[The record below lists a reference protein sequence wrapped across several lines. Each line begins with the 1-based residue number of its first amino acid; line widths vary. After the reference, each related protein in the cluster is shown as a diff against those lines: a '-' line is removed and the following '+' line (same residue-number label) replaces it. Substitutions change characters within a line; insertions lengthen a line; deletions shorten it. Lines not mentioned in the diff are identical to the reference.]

1 MYSPEKLSL
10 KIILVLVLLVFVFF
24 PVYAQEQSVEIIQP
38 TDMGILNVGLSTI
51 PATPNIGEQTKFKIN
66 FINKNTNAIQE
77 HIDYSV
83 FVSKGTTQVFGIP
96 LTHTAIGSVTIPY
109 EFTEGGVYQVSV
121 DVQGIL
127 FQPIPTE
134 SAVFSVS
141 VGSGSDNTQPPNGC
155 LIATAAFGSDLAPQ
169 VQFLREYRDN
179 TIMATASGSSFLN
192 VFNTVYYSFSPT
204 VADIERNNSFLQESI
219 RAGITPLLGI
229 LQIAKL
235 SSVGDGEIS
244 VLTSGIIA
252 SSLIGAVYLWPLG
265 LAAKSIRNGT
275 KLKIKYVVVIIS
287 AVLALTLI
295 SILTGNVQFM
305 MITTSSTVLLL
316 VGIGAM
322 FSAWLI
328 VKTIQRVK
336 ITFL

>member
-1 MYSPEKLSL
+1 M
-10 KIILVLVLLVFVFF
+10 F
-24 PVYAQEQSVEIIQP
+24 PVYAQEQSVEIIQS
-38 TDMGILNVGLSTI
+38 TDRGTINVGLSTI
-51 PATPNIGEQTKFKIN
+51 PATPDIDEQTKFKIN

-77 HIDYSV
+77 HIDYSITV
-83 FVSKGTTQVFGIP
+83 KKGTAQVFGIP

-134 SAVFSVS
+134 SAVFPIT
-141 VGSGSDNTQPPNGC
+141 VGSGSDNIPPPNGC

-204 VADIERNNSFLQESI
+204 VADIERDNFFLQESV

-275 KLKIKYVVVIIS
+275 KLQLKYIVAIVSV
-287 AVLALTLI
+287 VLALTLV
-295 SILTGNVQFM
+295 SILTGNAQFM

-316 VGIGAM
+316 VGIGAI

>member
-1 MYSPEKLSL
+1 M
-10 KIILVLVLLVFVFF
+10 F
-24 PVYAQEQSVEIIQP
+24 PVYAQEQSEQQIVL
-38 TDMGILNVGLSTI
+38 TDKGTLKVGLSTI
-51 PATPNIGEQTKFKIN
+51 PVQPNLEEQTKFKIN
-66 FINKNTNAIQE
+66 FINKNTEAIQE
-77 HIDYSV
+77 HVDYSV
-83 FVSKGTTQVFGIP
+83 TITKGENQVFGTQLI
-96 LTHTAIGSVTIPY
+96 HTTTGSITVPY
-109 EFTEGGVYQVSV
+109 EFQEAGEYLVSV

-134 SAVFSVS
+134 SAVFGISI
-141 VGSGSDNTQPPNGC
+141 GNDGKNGC
-155 LIATAAFGSDLAPQ
+155 LIATAAFGSELAPQ

-219 RAGITPLLGI
+219 RAGITPLFGI

-252 SSLIGAVYLWPLG
+252 SSLIGAVYLWPIG

-287 AVLALTLI
+287 TTLALTLA
-295 SILTGNVQFM
+295 SIVIGNVQFM
-305 MITTSSTVLLL
+305 MISTSAMVLSL
-316 VGIGAM
+316 VGIGAA
-322 FSAWLI
+322 FASWAIWKSILKI
-328 VKTIQRVK
+328 K

>member
-1 MYSPEKLSL
+1 MISL
-10 KIILVLVLLVFVFF
+10 KVLIVLVLIAFVMF
-24 PVYAQEQSVEIIQP
+24 PVYAQEQSVEIIQS
-38 TDMGILNVGLSTI
+38 TDRGTINVGLSTI
-51 PATPNIGEQTKFKIN
+51 PATPDIDEQTKFKIN
-66 FINKNTNAIQE
+66 FINKNTNTIQE
-77 HIDYSV
+77 HIDYSITV
-83 FVSKGTTQVFGIP
+83 KKGTAQVFGIP

-134 SAVFSVS
+134 SAVFAIT
-141 VGSGSDNTQPPNGC
+141 VGSGSDNIPPLNGC

-179 TIMATASGSSFLN
+179 TIMATTSGSSFLN
-192 VFNTVYYSFSPT
+192 VFNAVYYSFSPT
-204 VADIERNNSFLQESI
+204 VADIERDNSFLQESV
-219 RAGITPLLGI
+219 RAVITPLLGI

>member
-1 MYSPEKLSL
+1 MSL
-10 KIILVLVLLVFVFF
+10 KILSVVLLAFVLL
-24 PVYAQEQSVEIIQP
+24 PVYAQEQSVDMIQP
-38 TDMGILNVGLSTI
+38 TDRGTINVGLSTI
-51 PATPNIGEQTKFKIN
+51 PATPNIDEQTKFKIN
-66 FINKNTNAIQE
+66 FINKNTNTIQE
-77 HIDYSV
+77 HIDYSINV
-83 FVSKGTTQVFGIP
+83 TKGTTQVFEIL

-109 EFTEGGVYQVSV
+109 EFTEGGAYQVTV

-134 SAVFSVS
+134 SAVFAVS
-141 VGSGSDNTQPPNGC
+141 VGSASDNTSTPNGC
-155 LIATAAFGSDLAPQ
+155 LIATAAFGSELAPQ

-204 VADIERNNSFLQESI
+204 IADIERNNPFLQESA
-219 RAGITPLLGI
+219 RAGIMPLLGI

-235 SSVGDGEIS
+235 SSIGDGEIS

-252 SSLIGAVYLWPLG
+252 SSLIGAVYFWPIC

-275 KLKIKYVVVIIS
+275 KLKIRYVIVIIS

-305 MITTSSTVLLL
+305 MFTTSSTILLL

-328 VKTIQRVK
+328 VKTLQRVK

>member
-1 MYSPEKLSL
+1 M
-10 KIILVLVLLVFVFF
+10 KILPILVLLTFVLF
-24 PVYAQEQSVEIIQP
+24 PVYAQEQSVEMIQS
-38 TDMGILNVGLSTI
+38 TDRGTINVGLSTI
-51 PATPNIGEQTKFKIN
+51 PPIPNIDEQTKFKIN

-77 HIDYSV
+77 HIDYSITV
-83 FVSKGTTQVFGIP
+83 TKGTTQVFGIP

-109 EFTEGGVYQVSV
+109 EFTKGGVYQVSV

-127 FQPIPTE
+127 FQPLPTE

-141 VGSGSDNTQPPNGC
+141 VGSGSDKTLQPKNGC
-155 LIATAAFGSDLAPQ
+155 LIATAAFGSELAPQ

-179 TIMATASGSSFLN
+179 TIMATAAGSSFLN
-192 VFNTVYYSFSPT
+192 VFNAVYYSFSPT
-204 VADIERNNSFLQESI
+204 VADIERNNPFLQESV
-219 RAGITPLLGI
+219 RAGITPLLAI
-229 LQIAKL
+229 LQVAKL

-244 VLTSGIIA
+244 VLTSGIVA
-252 SSLIGAVYLWPLG
+252 SSLIGAVYFWPMG
-265 LAAKSIRNGT
+265 LVTKSIRNGT
-275 KLKIKYVVVIIS
+275 KLKIRYVIVIIS

-305 MITTSSTVLLL
+305 MFTTSSTILLL

-328 VKTIQRVK
+328 VKTLQRVK

>member
-1 MYSPEKLSL
+1 MKVL
-10 KIILVLVLLVFVFF
+10 IVLVLITFVMF
-24 PVYAQEQSVEIIQP
+24 PVYAQEQSVEIIQS
-38 TDMGILNVGLSTI
+38 TDRGTINVGLSTI
-51 PATPNIGEQTKFKIN
+51 PATPDIDEQTKLKIN

-83 FVSKGTTQVFGIP
+83 VVSKGTTQVFGIP

-127 FQPIPTE
+127 FQPIPIE

-141 VGSGSDNTQPPNGC
+141 VGSGSDNTPPPNGC
-155 LIATAAFGSDLAPQ
+155 LIATATFGSDLTPQ

-219 RAGITPLLGI
+219 RAGITPLFGI

>member
-1 MYSPEKLSL
+1 M
-10 KIILVLVLLVFVFF
+10 ILLAFVLF
-24 PVYAQEQSVEIIQP
+24 PAYAQEQSVEMIQP
-38 TDMGILNVGLSTI
+38 TDRGTINVGLSTI

-77 HIDYSV
+77 HIDYSITV
-83 FVSKGTTQVFGIP
+83 KKGTTQVFGVPI
-96 LTHTAIGSVTIPY
+96 THTAIGSVTIPY

-134 SAVFSVS
+134 SVVFAVS
-141 VGSGSDNTQPPNGC
+141 VGSENDNTLQPNGC

-179 TIMATASGSSFLN
+179 TIMATAVGSSFLN
-192 VFNTVYYSFSPT
+192 VFNTVYYSFSPI
-204 VADIERNNSFLQESI
+204 VADIERNNSFLQESV
-219 RAGITPLLGI
+219 RAGITPLLAI

-235 SSVGDGEIS
+235 SSVGDGELSI
-244 VLTSGIIA
+244 LTSGIVA
-252 SSLIGAVYLWPLG
+252 SSFIGAVYLWPMG
-265 LAAKSIRNGT
+265 LVTKSIREGT
-275 KLKIKYVVVIIS
+275 KPKIKYAIVIIS
-287 AVLALTLI
+287 AILALTLV
-295 SILTGNVQFM
+295 SIAIGNVQFM
-305 MITTSSTVLLL
+305 MIATSTMVLSLAAISAL
-316 VGIGAM
+316 

-328 VKTIQRVK
+328 VKTIQTIK

>member
-1 MYSPEKLSL
+1 MSL
-10 KIILVLVLLVFVFF
+10 KILSVVLLVFVLL
-24 PVYAQEQSVEIIQP
+24 PVYAQEQSVEMIQP
-38 TDMGILNVGLSTI
+38 TDRGTINVGLSTI
-51 PATPNIGEQTKFKIN
+51 PATPNISEQTKFKIN

-77 HIDYSV
+77 HIDYSLTV
-83 FVSKGTTQVFGIP
+83 KKGTTQVFGIP
-96 LTHTAIGSVTIPY
+96 ITHTADGSVTIPY
-109 EFTEGGVYQVSV
+109 EFTEGGVYQVSI
-121 DVQGIL
+121 DIQGIL

-134 SAVFSVS
+134 SAVFAVS
-141 VGSGSDNTQPPNGC
+141 VGSESDDTPQPNGC
-155 LIATAAFGSDLAPQ
+155 LIATATFGSDLAPQ

-179 TIMATASGSSFLN
+179 TIMVTASGSSFLN

-204 VADIERNNSFLQESI
+204 VADIERNNPFLQESI

-252 SSLIGAVYLWPLG
+252 SSLIGAVYFWPIG
-265 LAAKSIRNGT
+265 LATRSMRNGT

-305 MITTSSTVLLL
+305 MITTSSTILLL